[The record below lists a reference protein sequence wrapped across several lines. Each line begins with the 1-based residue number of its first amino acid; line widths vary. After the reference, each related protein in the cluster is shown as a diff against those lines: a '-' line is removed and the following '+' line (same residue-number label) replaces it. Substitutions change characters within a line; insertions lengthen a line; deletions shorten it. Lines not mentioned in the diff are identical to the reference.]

1 MCRTDLTQVMK
12 VKRGGD
18 VTHDQQSEIGVTL
31 RKNTMEKILLAMEGC
46 KQNTYAIDF
55 ACYLAKLT
63 GSRLTGVF
71 LEGNADGTGPE
82 VIHMD
87 ELVDEPELVRL
98 NGTDSVVY
106 RPAQD
111 TGADSVSQRVLRF
124 REACMCREVPARVH
138 RDRGVPLGDILKES
152 RFSDLIVL
160 DPETSF
166 RKSEKEFPGQFIRDV
181 LLAAECPVVVAPY
194 AFDSLDEVIF
204 AYNGTGSS
212 VFAIKQFTYLMPVF
226 YNKKA
231 IVVNVQK
238 TDESVIE
245 EQYKMKEW
253 LSAHYRDVEFVI
265 LNGDASDELF
275 GYLLGKKNAIVV
287 LGAYGRGILS
297 RFLKPSHASLLL
309 RTINLPI
316 FIAHR

>member
-1 MCRTDLTQVMK
+1 
-12 VKRGGD
+12 
-18 VTHDQQSEIGVTL
+18 
-31 RKNTMEKILLAMEGC
+31 MEKILLAMEGF

-71 LEGNADGTGPE
+71 LEGNAFGTGPE
-82 VIHMD
+82 IVHKEDLEMVGEVND
-87 ELVDEPELVRL
+87 DQLM
-98 NGTDSVVY
+98 TDPILQQVH
-106 RPAQD
+106 
-111 TGADSVSQRVLRF
+111 RF
-124 REACMCREVPARVH
+124 REACVCREVPARVH

-152 RFSDLIVL
+152 RFSDLIVV

-194 AFDSLDEVIF
+194 SFDELDEVIF
-204 AYNGTGSS
+204 AYNGTSSS

-226 YNKKA
+226 HNKKA
-231 IVVNVQK
+231 VVVNVHK
-238 TDESVIE
+238 TDGSAIE

-253 LSAHYRDVEFVI
+253 LSAHYQDVQFVN
-265 LNGDASDELF
+265 LTGDASDELF
-275 GYLLGKKNAIVV
+275 GYLLGKKDAIVV

>member
-1 MCRTDLTQVMK
+1 
-12 VKRGGD
+12 
-18 VTHDQQSEIGVTL
+18 
-31 RKNTMEKILLAMEGC
+31 MEKILLAMDGF

-82 VIHMD
+82 IVHTKDLEIVGDIQD
-87 ELVDEPELVRL
+87 EHRLADLVSR
-98 NGTDSVVY
+98 
-106 RPAQD
+106 
-111 TGADSVSQRVLRF
+111 RVHLF
-124 REACMCREVPARVH
+124 REACVFREVPARVH
-138 RDRGVPLGDILKES
+138 RDRGVPLRAILKES

-160 DPETSF
+160 DPATSF
-166 RKSEKEFPGQFIRDV
+166 RKSEKGFPGQFIRNV
-181 LLAAECPVVVAPY
+181 LLAAECPVVVSPY

-204 AYNGTGSS
+204 AYNGTSSS

-226 YNKKA
+226 HNKKVV
-231 IVVNVQK
+231 VVNVHK
-238 TDESVIE
+238 MDGSTID

-253 LSAHYRDVEFVI
+253 LSAHYQEVQFVH
-265 LNGDASDELF
+265 LKGDASDELF
-275 GYLLGKKNAIVV
+275 GYLLEKKNAIVV

-309 RTINLPI
+309 RTINLAI
-316 FIAHR
+316 FIAHH